1 MLTKTPSFKAGF
13 LRLAKASKGLK
24 LIAGGLALATLVL
37 PAVLSSYNY
46 SALQLLLAMVLLDVC
61 LYPTFRYLLRKEGL
75 PILPLLCLA
84 FAVQY
89 AIPIFT
95 QEPAVQVTDGFRYLD
110 DRDIL
115 AALVLTIIGVVALQ
129 IAYYAL
135 NYRKTVTLVPRVK
148 LSLNVRRAEI
158 FCFSVFLLSLFL
170 NRVHSVLSEE
180 TFLQFSSVITLL
192 QNQIIVAIG
201 ILGWLAFT
209 ERGNRWH
216 KILLYVVVAV
226 AAAKGFASTMMET
239 MMAPLAVLFMSKWF
253 YTRRLPLSMLVLI
266 SALFL
271 FLSPVKKDI
280 RMSNVLAG
288 NLTAAEVSTTD
299 RATDWISQSLS
310 YWSEAFSGRRDFAET
325 SSDAASRTDLIH
337 SFAHIHSLTPSVVPY
352 QYGDTYSYLAI
363 AWIPRMIWPE
373 KPTAKGANDFFA
385 IAYNVST
392 EEGVKT
398 STFGITLMGEGYIN
412 FGIGGVIL
420 VMAFLGLVTS
430 LLEDIFAGS
439 ESGPGGR
446 AIFLAAFV
454 YFLNGI
460 GSSAEQMFG
469 SILQNLVCGYILLL
483 WAREKGQA
491 LTKFIPAG
499 TPSVRLGGSTAVG
512 VGGLRIN
519 R

>member
-1 MLTKTPSFKAGF
+1 MKAGF
-13 LRLAKASKGLK
+13 LHLAKAPKRLK
-24 LIAGGLALATLVL
+24 LIAGGLGLATLVI

-46 SALQLLLAMVLLDVC
+46 SVIQLLLAMILLDVC

-75 PILPLLCLA
+75 PVLPLLCLA

-95 QEPAVQVTDGFRYLD
+95 QEPWVEITDGFHYLD
-110 DRDIL
+110 DRDIVV
-115 AALVLTIIGVVALQ
+115 ALVLTIIGVVALQ
-129 IAYYAL
+129 VSYYAL
-135 NYRKTVTLVPRVK
+135 NFRKTVTLVPRVK
-148 LSLNVRRAEI
+148 LPLNVRRSEI
-158 FCFSVFLLSLFL
+158 FCLSVFVLSLL
-170 NRVHSVLSEE
+170 LPRVQSVLSEE
-180 TFLQFSSVITLL
+180 TFLQFSSVISLL
-192 QNQIIVAIG
+192 QNQSIVAIG

-209 ERGNRWH
+209 ERGNHWH

-226 AAAKGFASTMMET
+226 AAAKGFASTMLET

-253 YTRRLPLSMLVLI
+253 YTRRLPISMLVLI
-266 SALFL
+266 TALFL

-280 RMSNVLAG
+280 RISNQAAG
-288 NLTAAEVSTTD
+288 IRSTADLSIPD
-299 RATDWISQSLS
+299 RATDWISQSVD
-310 YWSEAFSGRRDFAET
+310 YWSDAFSGRRDLAET

-337 SFAHIHSLTPSVVPY
+337 SFAHIYSLTPSVVPY

-363 AWIPRMIWPE
+363 AWIPRIVWPE
-373 KPTAKGANDFFA
+373 KPIAKGANNFFA
-385 IAYNVST
+385 VAYNVST
-392 EEGVKT
+392 EESVKT
-398 STFGITLMGEGYIN
+398 STFGVTLIGEGYMN

-420 VMAFLGLVTS
+420 VMAFLGLATS

-469 SILQNLVCGYILLL
+469 GILQNLFCGCLLL
-483 WAREKGQA
+483 WWAREKVA
-491 LTKFIPAG
+491 RPVRAVR
-499 TPSVRLGGSTAVG
+499 PSLPSWLRTAE
-512 VGGLRIN
+512 
-519 R
+519 